1 MKFAA
6 FIVMIWAG
14 TAVAQ
19 TESLVTGVSQD
30 DVQITAD
37 FTGSDILVYGAVRRD
52 SPAPASPPLDVIV
65 TLEGPSNVVAVRRKE
80 RRLGI
85 WVNGPAT
92 EIGDVPSYFA
102 TASTGPLEQILL
114 PEEDLRHNIGID
126 RRVRV
131 TKINADAMDFPKYVQ
146 ALLRIRAAGGV
157 FSSDPR
163 GVRLAEETLFRADFA
178 LPANLV
184 EGDFRVRLFLLR
196 GGKVLDVQEQMID
209 VRKTGIERQ
218 LTLMAHQQP
227 LLYGLL
233 SLLMAGIAGWGASEV
248 FRLLRR

>member
-1 MKFAA
+1 MKWAA
-6 FIVMIWAG
+6 LIWMLWAG
-14 TAVAQ
+14 AAAAQ
-19 TESLVTGVSQD
+19 AESLVTGVSQD

-37 FTGSDILVYGAVRRD
+37 FTGSDILVYGAVRRE
-52 SPAPASPPLDVIV
+52 SPVPASPPLHVIV
-65 TLEGPSNVVAVRRKE
+65 TLEGPASVVAVRRKE
-80 RRLGI
+80 RRYGI

-102 TASTGPLEQILL
+102 AASTGPLDEILL

-131 TKINADAMDFPKYVQ
+131 TKINAGALDFPKYVQ
-146 ALLRIRAAGGV
+146 ALLRIRAQEGV
-157 FSSDPR
+157 FSSDPQ

-178 LPANLV
+178 LPANLI

-227 LLYGLL
+227 LIYGLL
-233 SLLMAGIAGWGASEV
+233 SLLMAAIAGWGASAL